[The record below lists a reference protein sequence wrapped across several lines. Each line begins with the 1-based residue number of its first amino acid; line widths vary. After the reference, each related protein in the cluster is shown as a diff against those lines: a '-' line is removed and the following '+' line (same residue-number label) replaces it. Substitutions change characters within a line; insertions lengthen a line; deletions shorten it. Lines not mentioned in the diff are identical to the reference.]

1 MSVKRLTW
9 HVLALSILLL
19 LVVTHG
25 RVAAQEPR
33 GPIYSAE
40 VEGTL
45 TSVTIDYLRR
55 AVKLAEAADAQALII
70 TLSSGG
76 GVLRDIRPFAG
87 EIAQAR
93 VPVVVYVAPAGT
105 QSGAPGALLL
115 SAAHI
120 SALAPGTTFG
130 SPEPLT
136 RVDTALTEQTRNLV
150 LDSVADQIRRWNAE
164 RGRNTTWVDRAVR
177 EGLVLNNEQAIALEP
192 PAVDLVAAD
201 LQDLLIR
208 IEGRVITLEGGRDVQ
223 LATIGRSPIAV
234 QPTFWESLRLTLADP
249 TIAFVLLAL
258 GALAI
263 YLELAAPGSTLF
275 AGIGV
280 VLLAGAAMG
289 LLVLPIQWWALLL
302 LLFAF
307 ALIGAEFFVPSHG
320 GLTVTGLALMVV
332 GALNLIDPSQAP
344 GTVISIWVVLLV
356 ALAVATFAAF
366 GVWLAVRSRARPVTT
381 GTESLIGRLAEV
393 RGRLDPEGMVFVEG
407 ALWQAL
413 SEDGAAEPGEW
424 VRVTAVH
431 DLRLIVQRIDTEAE
445 T

>member
-1 MSVKRLTW
+1 MPVRRLIW
-9 HVLALSILLL
+9 QALALSILLL
-19 LVVTHG
+19 LIVTHG

-55 AVKLAEAADAQALII
+55 AVKLAEAADAHALII

-87 EIAQAR
+87 ELAQAR

-136 RVDTALTEQTRNLV
+136 RVDAALTEQTRNLV

-177 EGLVLNNEQAIALEP
+177 EGVVLNNEQAIALEP

-208 IEGRVITLEGGRDVQ
+208 IEGRIVTLEGGREVQ
-223 LATIGRSPIAV
+223 LATIGRSPTAV

-320 GLTVTGLALMVV
+320 GLTVAGLALMVV

-344 GTVISIWVVLLV
+344 GTMISIWVVLLV
-356 ALAVATFAAF
+356 ALAVATLAAF
-366 GVWLAVRSRARPVTT
+366 GVWLALRSRARPVTT
-381 GTESLIGRLAEV
+381 GAESLVGRLAEV
-393 RGRLDPEGMVFVEG
+393 RRRLDPEGMVFVEG

-413 SEDGAAEPGEW
+413 SEDGAVDPGEW

-431 DLRLIVQRIDTEAE
+431 DLRLIVQRIDTE